1 MAKTVKKSAKPV
13 AKKATPKKA
22 ATKPIA
28 KKATVKPTTKK
39 VVAKPT
45 AKKVVM
51 KPAPKKVVVK
61 KDAKKSA
68 SKKVEAKKSDPK
80 VVAKKIVAKPAIKK
94 ATPKKSA
101 IKPATKKVVAKPAE
115 KKAITKKVAA
125 KPTAKKLV
133 EKKPVNI
140 KPTSAKL
147 NLTIKEDKSAKL
159 AERRKKIQEIKN
171 NYETPSYNEEENY
184 DDFRLPIVGR
194 TRFSDT
200 ELNEFKTIINKKLA
214 EAREELDFYQDQ
226 MKESEMNDDDIKFSG
241 MEDGGHTN
249 DKEHLSAMANRQIK
263 FIQGLES
270 ALIRIENK
278 TYGICRMTGN
288 LIDKKRLMAVP
299 HATLSMEAK
308 VGNKKR

>member
-13 AKKATPKKA
+13 AKKATP
-22 ATKPIA
+22 
-28 KKATVKPTTKK
+28 KPTTKK

-94 ATPKKSA
+94 ATPKKAA
-101 IKPATKKVVAKPAE
+101 IKPAAKKAAVKPANKAVAKPAE
-115 KKAITKKVAA
+115 KKAITKKVAE
-125 KPTAKKLV
+125 KPTVNKLV

-184 DDFRLPIVGR
+184 DDFRLPIIGR
-194 TRFSDT
+194 TRFSDA
-200 ELNEFKTIINKKLA
+200 ELNEFKIVINKKLS